1 VGAAAGLLAF
11 YWLGG
16 FVYWAMTNDWYI
28 SSDWTWSTLQHAK
41 SILAG
46 CMVGA
51 TVAGVGAYLK
61 RRMALINVHGD
72 SFAGVS
78 INMGAMPMA
87 EGPAA
92 VDDEPDLSGMRLP
105 EGIGIWHESWIKSA
119 KKLEQKGEKRGKVY
133 VDLVVALLRVL
144 AAHNNVPAG
153 VASKKSLADVP
164 PGEEEDDD
172 DSQRAKAKVGLVEK
186 LKAALPWIK
195 KTAGDPERKK
205 SLPHGGHTLLEHSY
219 SVAFMALQ
227 AAREWKYEDA
237 EEQWN
242 RSERIRGT
250 HRKIGKRNGS
260 YVFRKSDELVPII
273 ALAHDL
279 GKIQTFV
286 DKGNGEWSVDRED
299 HDSVS
304 AQMLMRLPEFWKI
317 PRRERRIILLIV
329 STYHRDAEL
338 RRHIDH
344 VGYEDRIFAL
354 LQLLILADKAT
365 GLIEE
370 GRKPEMLESE
380 ADIEDEDWKPKVWAA
395 FTQLMNQA
403 NRIGPKH
410 NQYRIGQ
417 KNVVG
422 KDKPIIIINEM
433 SLRKEIEKL
442 LPKECLRYAQT
453 RVGSD
458 INGLTALILETL
470 DKYGVLIKQYGGHIT
485 SATSAV
491 WMVEFSGRDKEKT
504 GPIARWK
511 YSILVDPTEKFSN
524 LCDMVNADTTPS
536 IQGPSGNRNEGLGFG
551 EIGPETGID
560 PAIVFEDEDDDGNK
574 STDPDEDKVDKETAK
589 NDRAQSSIF
598 GPSQYD
604 DALPES
610 TDVANQ
616 SLAAVKGAGKKSAF
630 RKQIKRRRV
639 DDEAVA
645 PSHNEFD
652 DPVPA
657 MQTEPESEKA
667 NEAVREAK
675 VEESEDDVIM
685 KCIRAFAIE
694 ATAGKVM
701 GSVVSEDGKI
711 VLVPYKQATKVPN
724 GKVLCKP
731 EVAQRIV
738 ANEFPGVSIEQMED
752 GVYIKLVLNE

>member
-1 VGAAAGLLAF
+1 M
-11 YWLGG
+11 
-16 FVYWAMTNDWYI
+16 MTNDWYI
-28 SSDWTWSTLQHAK
+28 SSDWTWATLHHTRA
-41 SILAG
+41 I
-46 CMVGA
+46 
-51 TVAGVGAYLK
+51 VAGGMLGVAIAAIGAYLK
-61 RRMALINVHGD
+61 RRMALLNVHGD
-72 SFAGVS
+72 TFAGVS
-78 INMGAMPMA
+78 ITMGAMPMS
-87 EGPAA
+87 EGPAS
-92 VDDEPDLSGMRLP
+92 VEGEPDLSAMRLP
-105 EGIGIWHESWIKSA
+105 DGIGIWHESWIKSA
-119 KKLEQKGEKRGKVY
+119 KKLEDKGEKKGKVY

-144 AAHNNVPAG
+144 AAHSHVPAG
-153 VASKKSLADVP
+153 VARKKSLADIP
-164 PGEEEDDD
+164 PGDEDEQDD
-172 DSQRAKAKVGLVEK
+172 QVKPVENLGLLQK
-186 LKAALPWIK
+186 LKSMMPLARK
-195 KTAGDPERKK
+195 HEGHVERKQ

-227 AAREWKYEDA
+227 AARDWTYEDA

-279 GKIQTFV
+279 GKIQTYV
-286 DKGNGEWSVDRED
+286 DKGNGEWAVDRED

-304 AQMLMRLPEFWKI
+304 AQMLMRLPEFWQI

-365 GLIEE
+365 GMVEE
-370 GRKPEMLESE
+370 GRKQEMSE
-380 ADIEDEDWKPKVWAA
+380 VEIDVEEEDWKPKVWSA

-433 SLRKEIEKL
+433 SLRKEMEKL

-491 WMVEFSGRDKEKT
+491 WMVEFTGRDKEKT

-536 IQGPSGNRNEGLGFG
+536 IQGPTGNRNEGLGFG

-560 PAIVFEDEDDDGNK
+560 PAIVFEDENDDGNK
-574 STDPDEDKVDKETAK
+574 PTDPDEDRVDKDAVK

-610 TDVANQ
+610 TEVANQ
-616 SLAAVKGAGKKSAF
+616 SLAAVKGPGKKSAF
-630 RKQIKRRRV
+630 RAQLKRRRL
-639 DDEAVA
+639 DEEEVA
-645 PSHNEFD
+645 QTHNEFED
-652 DPVPA
+652 QVPVKQA
-657 MQTEPESEKA
+657 EPESEKA
-667 NEAVREAK
+667 K
-675 VEESEDDVIM
+675 GEESEDDMIM

-711 VLVPYKQATKVPN
+711 VMVPYKQATKVPN

-738 ANEFPGVSIEQMED
+738 AQEFPGVSIEQLED
-752 GVYIKLVLNE
+752 GAYIKLVLLP